1 MSQQGKNMKKKQ
13 KRRLRKIFFRTILIT
28 LLVLGIGAGVIAVL
42 YNKLIYNGTG
52 GLLPEKDPDPINK
65 TVAVFGVDEDG
76 YRTDVIFAVNFNSE
90 NDRIRIISIPRDT
103 KVEWAPEMREKM
115 EEIKGYSIS
124 VSKINEM
131 TGYVGID
138 HITDFTIPEIEK
150 ITGLSIDNYVIVTI
164 DAFKQ
169 IVDAIGGVEVEVP
182 ALKGD
187 GLHYDDNS
195 QDLHIHLQPGIQT
208 LDGEAAEGLVRFRK
222 GYVEG
227 DVGRI
232 RTQQLFLEGFTKKVT
247 SPQIITKLPAV
258 IKAVMQTVT
267 TDISLNEAMSYLP
280 YVKRADASKLKA
292 DIIPGEARYEGG
304 KSYYIPNEEEMPAF
318 INDILYGATEEEL
331 IETVDEVV
339 INKEVAIEVLNS
351 TSTSGLAGRE
361 RDRLTNEGYSI
372 RQIGNYTPS
381 ILDKTRIY
389 ARNPKNAKQFLS
401 YYSNAEIVQSDD
413 IPYDIQIVLGNDSI

>member
-258 IKAVMQTVT
+258 IKAVIQTVT

>member
-28 LLVLGIGAGVIAVL
+28 LLALGIGAGVIAVL

-258 IKAVMQTVT
+258 IKAVIQTVT